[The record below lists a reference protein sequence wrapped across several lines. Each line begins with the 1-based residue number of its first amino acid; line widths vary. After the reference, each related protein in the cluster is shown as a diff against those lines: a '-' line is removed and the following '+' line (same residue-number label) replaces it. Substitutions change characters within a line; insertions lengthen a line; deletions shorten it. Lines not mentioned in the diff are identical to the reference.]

1 MSIFLVSPS
10 IPCKRSNKQFIILK
24 HKTFLDT
31 PSKFFDRMGFIG
43 WRVLND
49 SPLSDSLVRWPQ
61 SDNLSNNS
69 LQTVLV
75 VVVYIINGDDGNIIS
90 ECEIPF
96 LYSRINGYWMLIQYC
111 DQIQACFTAISTST
125 LFLPPTYHHQNT
137 AVIHNHCGGSN
148 KCTRHFQHPV
158 PWQKSQMHAQSF
170 CLRGNIRQSLFC
182 LAQEMT
188 NTCYLSKQEQ
198 HDWFKLVSRYPI
210 VYIPNI
216 FWMSSTPL
224 TIWVFSDLSSN
235 NFDTVSVRFM
245 CLFHKQKNT

>member
-1 MSIFLVSPS
+1 MSIFLVFSS
-10 IPCKRSNKQFIILK
+10 IPCTRSNKQFIILK

-61 SDNLSNNS
+61 SDNLSNNF
-69 LQTVLV
+69 LKTVLV

-158 PWQKSQMHAQSF
+158 PSQKSQMRAQTF
-170 CLRGNIRQSLFC
+170 RLRGKLLQSP
-182 LAQEMT
+182 
-188 NTCYLSKQEQ
+188 
-198 HDWFKLVSRYPI
+198 V
-210 VYIPNI
+210 
-216 FWMSSTPL
+216 
-224 TIWVFSDLSSN
+224 
-235 NFDTVSVRFM
+235 
-245 CLFHKQKNT
+245 